1 MSSFH
6 GSSVRGWGQRY
17 GLFVLGASEP
27 QGSNA
32 LPVRKRRSTAN
43 EICGSLKKRRYSCL
57 GLGGPQVR
65 KGTHEGQRPDSS
77 QAGETNDD

>member
-6 GSSVRGWGQRY
+6 SQVRPQAIPSPLSVLW
-17 GLFVLGASEP
+17 ASEP

-32 LPVRKRRSTAN
+32 LLVRKRRSTAN
-43 EICGSLKKRRYSCL
+43 EVCGSLKKRRHSCL

-65 KGTHEGQRPDSS
+65 KEHVRANGPVLRKP
-77 QAGETNDD
+77 GETNDD